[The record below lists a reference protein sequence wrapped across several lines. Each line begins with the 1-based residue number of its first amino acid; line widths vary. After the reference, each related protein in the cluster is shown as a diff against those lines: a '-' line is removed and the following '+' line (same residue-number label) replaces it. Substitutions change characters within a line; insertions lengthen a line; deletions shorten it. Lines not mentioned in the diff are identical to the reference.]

1 MVTFAVCFPHRSRRT
16 IAPSRLQWRSL
27 WPPWVLL
34 VSAPSR
40 LQWGSSWPPWVLL
53 TSAPSRGSSWLPW
66 VLLISAPSRLDG
78 VLVGAAPEVCSM
90 AHLHR

>member
-16 IAPSRLQWRSL
+16 IAPSQLQWRSLWPPWVLLTSAPSRLQWRSL

-40 LQWGSSWPPWVLL
+40 L
-53 TSAPSRGSSWLPW
+53 
-66 VLLISAPSRLDG
+66 DG
-78 VLVGAAPEVCSM
+78 VLVAAVGAAPEVCSM